1 MTATVNSITCFHQ
14 PLTLMLTDKGGQRS
28 LLDALDI
35 ARNRLSAKDTADLVA
50 LFKNGGSLIG

>member
-1 MTATVNSITCFHQ
+1 
-14 PLTLMLTDKGGQRS
+14 MLTDKGGQRS